1 MMRESRFTPYKRVQT
16 AKRRLNAPRK
26 TAAHFV
32 VNLNDQVQT
41 PHGSGKVIEIS
52 NDLYLVALEGQIAR
66 VWERINSLKV
76 LPSKSL

>member
-1 MMRESRFTPYKRVQT
+1 MMREFKFLPYKRAQK
-16 AKRRLNAPRK
+16 ANRRLNAPRK

-32 VNLNDQVQT
+32 VNINDQVQT

-66 VWERINSLKV
+66 VWERISSLKV
-76 LPSKSL
+76 LQSK

>member
-1 MMRESRFTPYKRVQT
+1 MRESRFLPYKRVQKT
-16 AKRRLNAPRK
+16 NRPFDPPTK

-32 VNLNDQVQT
+32 VKINDRVQT

-66 VWERINSLKV
+66 VWERISSLKV
-76 LPSKSL
+76 LPSK